1 MIDAIVAFCTT
12 NSQDEAKRIATAL
25 VNENLAAC
33 VNIISNMT
41 SIYRWENELCTDFE
55 LILIIKSVR
64 EKLPVLIDRIKELHS
79 YDIPEIIAVPVLGGS
94 EAYLNW
100 LASETRR

>member
-12 NSQDEAKRIATAL
+12 NSQDEAKRIATTL

-33 VNIISNMT
+33 VNILPNIT

-55 LILIIKSVR
+55 FILLIKSVR
-64 EKLPVLIDRIKELHS
+64 EKLPLLIDRIKDLHS
-79 YDIPEIIAVPVLGGS
+79 YDLPEILAVPVLGGS
-94 EAYLNW
+94 DAYLSW
-100 LASETRR
+100 LASETSR